1 MTAAPAPTR
10 CGRTVFTWGAR
21 TYVMGVVNVTP
32 DSFSGDGLGDDVER
46 AVAHGLALVGEGA
59 DLLDVGGESTRPGS
73 APVTPAEEQRRVV
86 AVIERLAAA
95 AGVPIS
101 VDTYRA
107 ATAAAALRAGATMV
121 NDVWGLRG
129 DPDMARVVAEH
140 GAAVVVMHNRTTAPL
155 VSPGVGGHYAAA
167 DYGDDIMAEVRAWL
181 GESLALARAA
191 GIAGE
196 QIIVDPG
203 IGFGKGL
210 RQNVEVL
217 RRLGELRALGRP
229 ILLGSSRKSFIGR
242 VLGGLPP
249 DERVEGT
256 AATVAL
262 GIAYGADMVRV
273 HDVRA
278 MARVARMADAIVRGR
293 VEEHE
298 LTAKTP
304 RLPRTE
310 E

>member
-1 MTAAPAPTR
+1 MTAAAAPTR

-46 AVAHGLALVGEGA
+46 AVAYGLALVGEGA

-86 AVIERLAAA
+86 PVIERLAAT

-101 VDTYRA
+101 IDTYRA

-140 GAAVVVMHNRTTAPL
+140 DAAVVVMHNRTTAPL

-191 GIAGE
+191 GIAAE

-210 RQNVEVL
+210 HQNVEVI

-249 DERVEGT
+249 DERGEGT

-293 VEEHE
+293 AEEDE
-298 LTAKTP
+298 
-304 RLPRTE
+304 
-310 E
+310 

>member
-1 MTAAPAPTR
+1 MSGAPAPTR
-10 CGRTVFTWGAR
+10 CGARMLTWGRR
-21 TYVMGVVNVTP
+21 TFIMGIVNVTP
-32 DSFSGDGLGDDVER
+32 DSFSGDGVGDDLER

-59 DLLDVGGESTRPGS
+59 DLLDVGGESTRPGA

-86 AVIERLAAA
+86 PVIERLAAR

-129 DPDMARVVAEH
+129 DPAMAATAAGH

-155 VSPGVGGHYAAA
+155 VSPEVGGHYAAA
-167 DYGDDIMAEVRAWL
+167 DYGDDLMAEVAGWL
-181 GESLALARAA
+181 RESLALARAA
-191 GIAGE
+191 GIAEE
-196 QIIVDPG
+196 QIILDPG

-210 RQNVEVL
+210 RQNLEVI

-229 ILLGSSRKSFIGR
+229 LLLGSSRKSFIGR

-249 DERVEGT
+249 AERLEGT

-262 GIAYGADMVRV
+262 GIASGADVVRV

-278 MARVARMADAIVRGR
+278 MARVTRMADAIVRGY
-293 VEEHE
+293 VAGDAP
-298 LTAKTP
+298 TAEA
-304 RLPRTE
+304 RRGG
-310 E
+310 